1 MPVYEYS
8 ALDIN
13 GKNTSGVVD
22 AESALAARQKLRD
35 SKIFPVSIK
44 EVSVTSAEKEVKTF
58 SLLRFFSRSI
68 KLSELSMMTRHL
80 ATLVG
85 AGFPLVSAIDTLIPQ
100 TGSHVFKKTLANIK
114 DSIVEGKSF
123 ADALSLY
130 PEVFSAIYINMVR
143 SGETSGT
150 LEIVLERLADIAEK
164 QQALRSQ
171 IRSALFYPVFMLI
184 IGAVVLFFLLAYIV
198 PNITSIF
205 SDMNQILPAPT
216 RFLIAFSDLFKH
228 YWWVIFIVI
237 LVVIFAV
244 RSIKK
249 TSRGSYFLDKSL
261 LSFPLIGTLAEKL
274 AVARFSRTLGSLL
287 ENGVPMLHALEIV
300 KNIVG
305 NIIIS
310 NAVETAAKEVEGGQG
325 LGVVLAESKV
335 FPNLFTQMVKV
346 GEQSGELEKML
357 KKAADVYEN
366 EIELSVMNIT
376 SMLEPVMILI
386 MGIIVAF
393 IVISICLPIFE
404 MNQLVV

>member
-1 MPVYEYS
+1 MPVYEYT
-8 ALDIN
+8 ALDIS
-13 GKNTSGVVD
+13 GKNTSGIVD
-22 AESALAARQKLRD
+22 AESAFAARQKLRA

-44 EVSVTSAEKEVKTF
+44 EASAASAGKEFNTF
-58 SLLRFFSRSI
+58 SLLRFFSRGI
-68 KLSELSMMTRHL
+68 KPSKISMMTRHL

-100 TGSHVFKKTLANIK
+100 IGPYIFKKTLSNIK
-114 DSIVEGKSF
+114 DSIIEGNSF
-123 ADALSLY
+123 ANALSLY
-130 PEVFSAIYINMVR
+130 PEIFSDIYINMVR

-171 IRSALFYPVFMLI
+171 IKSALLYPVLMLI
-184 IGAVVLFFLLAYIV
+184 VGSVVLFFLLAYIV

-216 RFLIAFSDLFKH
+216 RFLIAFSDLFKR
-228 YWWVIFIVI
+228 YWWVIFIII
-237 LVVIFAV
+237 LVLTFALK
-244 RSIKK
+244 SIKK
-249 TSRGSYFLDKSL
+249 TLKGSYFFDKSL
-261 LSFPLIGTLAEKL
+261 LSFPLVGTLAKKL

-287 ENGVPMLHALEIV
+287 ENGVPMLNALEIV

-310 NAVETAAKEVEGGQG
+310 NAVGTAAKEVEGGQE
-325 LGVVLAESKV
+325 LGMALAESKV
-335 FPNLFTQMVKV
+335 FPNLFTQIVQV
-346 GEQSGELEKML
+346 GEQSGELETML
-357 KKAADVYEN
+357 KKAADIYEN

>member
-1 MPVYEYS
+1 MPVYEYT
-8 ALDIN
+8 ALDVN
-13 GKNTSGVVD
+13 GKNTSGIVD

-35 SKIFPVSIK
+35 SKSFPVSIK
-44 EVSVTSAEKEVKTF
+44 EVSITSVEKEFKTF

-68 KLSELSMMTRHL
+68 KVSELSMMTRHL
-80 ATLVG
+80 STLVG

-130 PEVFSAIYINMVR
+130 PGVFSAIYINMVR

-171 IRSALFYPVFMLI
+171 IRSALVYPVFMLI

-216 RFLIAFSDLFKH
+216 RFLMAFSDFFKH
-228 YWWVIFIVI
+228 YWWVILII
-237 LVVIFAV
+237 MLVVILAV

-249 TSRGSYFLDKSL
+249 TLRGSYFLDKSL
-261 LSFPLIGTLAEKL
+261 LSFPLVGTLARKL

-325 LGVVLAESKV
+325 LGMVLAESKV

>member
-1 MPVYEYS
+1 MSVYEYT
-8 ALDIN
+8 ALDVN
-13 GKNTSGVVD
+13 GKNTSGIVD

-35 SKIFPVSIK
+35 SRIFPVSIK
-44 EVSVTSAEKEVKTF
+44 EANVTSAEKESKTS

-68 KLSELSMMTRHL
+68 KPSELSMMTRHL

-85 AGFPLVSAIDTLIPQ
+85 AGFPLVSAIDALIPQ

-114 DSIVEGKSF
+114 DSIVEGNSF

-130 PEVFSAIYINMVR
+130 PEIFSAIYINMVR

-171 IRSALFYPVFMLI
+171 IRSALVYPVFMLI
-184 IGAVVLFFLLAYIV
+184 VGAVVLFFLLAYIV

-216 RFLIAFSDLFKH
+216 RFLITFSDLFKR
-228 YWWVIFIVI
+228 YWWVIFIVV
-237 LVVIFAV
+237 LVVICAA

-249 TSRGSYFLDKSL
+249 TSKGSYLLDKSL
-261 LSFPLIGTLAEKL
+261 LSFPLIGTLARKL

-310 NAVETAAKEVEGGQG
+310 NAVEIAAKEVEGGQG
-325 LGVVLAESKV
+325 LGMVLSKSKV

-376 SMLEPVMILI
+376 SMLEPVMILTEV
-386 MGIIVAF
+386 IIVPGS
-393 IVISICLPIFE
+393 ISSSRSS
-404 MNQLVV
+404 

>member
-1 MPVYEYS
+1 MSVYEYT
-8 ALDIN
+8 ALDVN
-13 GKNTSGVVD
+13 GKNTSGIVD

-44 EVSVTSAEKEVKTF
+44 EASVTSAEKESKTS

-68 KLSELSMMTRHL
+68 KPSELSMMTRHL

-85 AGFPLVSAIDTLIPQ
+85 AGFPLVSAIDALIPQ

-114 DSIVEGKSF
+114 DSIVEGNSF

-130 PEVFSAIYINMVR
+130 PEIFSAIYINMVR

-171 IRSALFYPVFMLI
+171 IRSALVYPVFMLI
-184 IGAVVLFFLLAYIV
+184 VGAVVLFFLLAYIV

-237 LVVIFAV
+237 LVLIFAV

-249 TSRGSYFLDKSL
+249 TSKGSYFLDKSL
-261 LSFPLIGTLAEKL
+261 LSFPLVGTLARKL

-325 LGVVLAESKV
+325 LGMVLAETGV

>member
-1 MPVYEYS
+1 MSVYEYT
-8 ALDIN
+8 ALDVN
-13 GKNTSGVVD
+13 GKNISGIID
-22 AESALAARQKLRD
+22 AESAFAARQKLRD
-35 SKIFPVSIK
+35 SEIFPVSIK
-44 EVSVTSAEKEVKTF
+44 EVRVTSAEKEFKTF
-58 SLLRFFSRSI
+58 SILRFFSRSI
-68 KLSELSMMTRHL
+68 KVSELAMMTRHL

-100 TGSHVFKKTLANIK
+100 TGSHIFKKTLANIK
-114 DSIVEGKSF
+114 DSIVEGNSF

-130 PEVFSAIYINMVR
+130 PGVFSAIYINMVR

-164 QQALRSQ
+164 QEALRSQ
-171 IRSALFYPVFMLI
+171 IRSALLYPVLMLI
-184 IGAVVLFFLLAYIV
+184 VGAVVLFFLLVYIV

-216 RFLIAFSDLFKH
+216 RFLIAFSDFFKH
-228 YWWVIFIVI
+228 YWWGMFIII
-237 LVVIFAV
+237 LVAILAV

-249 TSRGSYFLDKSL
+249 TSRGSYLLDKSL
-261 LSFPLIGTLAEKL
+261 LSFPLIGTLARKL

-287 ENGVPMLHALEIV
+287 ENSVPMLQALEIV

-310 NAVETAAKEVEGGQG
+310 NAVETASKEVEGGQG
-325 LGVVLAESKV
+325 LGMVLARSKL
-335 FPNLFTQMVKV
+335 FPNMFTQMVKV
-346 GEQSGELEKML
+346 GEQSGELETML

-366 EIELSVMNIT
+366 EIELNVMNIT
-376 SMLEPVMILI
+376 SMLEPIMILI

-393 IVISICLPIFE
+393 IVLSICLPIFE

>member
-22 AESALAARQKLRD
+22 SESALAARQKLRD

-44 EVSVTSAEKEVKTF
+44 EVSATSTEKEVKTF
-58 SLLRFFSRSI
+58 SLSRFFSRSI
-68 KLSELSMMTRHL
+68 KPSELSMMTRHL

-114 DSIVEGKSF
+114 NSIVEGKSF

-130 PEVFSAIYINMVR
+130 PGVFSAIYINMVR

-150 LEIVLERLADIAEK
+150 LEIVLERLADISEK

-171 IRSALFYPVFMLI
+171 IRSALVYPVFMLI

-228 YWWVIFIVI
+228 YWWVILIII
-237 LVVIFAV
+237 LVVILAV

-287 ENGVPMLHALEIV
+287 DNGVPMLHALGIV

-310 NAVETAAKEVEGGQG
+310 NTVETVAKEVEGGQG

-335 FPNLFTQMVKV
+335 FPILFTQMVKV
-346 GEQSGELEKML
+346 GEQSGNLEKML

-366 EIELSVMNIT
+366 EIELSVMSIT
-376 SMLEPVMILI
+376 SMLEPIMILI

>member
-22 AESALAARQKLRD
+22 AESALAARQKLRA
-35 SKIFPVSIK
+35 SKIFPVSIT
-44 EVSVTSAEKEVKTF
+44 EAGVTSTEKESKTF
-58 SLLRFFSRSI
+58 SLLHFFSRSI
-68 KLSELSMMTRHL
+68 KSSEISMLTRHL

-114 DSIVEGKSF
+114 DSIIEGNSF

-130 PEVFSAIYINMVR
+130 PGVFSAIYINMVR

-171 IRSALFYPVFMLI
+171 IRSALLYPVLMLI
-184 IGAVVLFFLLAYIV
+184 VGAVVLFFLLAYIV

-237 LVVIFAV
+237 FVAIFAV
-244 RSIKK
+244 RTIKK
-249 TSRGSYFLDKSL
+249 TSKGSYLLDKSL
-261 LSFPLIGTLAEKL
+261 LSFPLVGSLARKL

-287 ENGVPMLHALEIV
+287 ENGVPMLHALKIV

-310 NAVETAAKEVEGGQG
+310 NAVEAAAKEVEEGQG
-325 LGVVLAESKV
+325 LGMVLAESRV
-335 FPNLFTQMVKV
+335 FPNLFTQMVQV
-346 GEQSGELEKML
+346 GEKSGELEQML

-366 EIELSVMNIT
+366 EIELSIMNIT
-376 SMLEPVMILI
+376 SMLEPIMILI
-386 MGIIVAF
+386 MGIIIAF

>member
-1 MPVYEYS
+1 MSVYEYT
-8 ALDIN
+8 ALDVN
-13 GKNTSGVVD
+13 GKNTSGIVD

-44 EVSVTSAEKEVKTF
+44 EVSVTSAEKESKTF
-58 SLLRFFSRSI
+58 SLLQFFSRSI
-68 KLSELSMMTRHL
+68 KPSELSMMTRHL
-80 ATLVG
+80 STLVG

-130 PEVFSAIYINMVR
+130 PGVFSAIYINMVR

-171 IRSALFYPVFMLI
+171 IRSALVYPVLMLI
-184 IGAVVLFFLLAYIV
+184 VGAVVLFFLLAYIV

-228 YWWVIFIVI
+228 YWWVILIMIFVVI
-237 LVVIFAV
+237 LAL
-244 RSIKK
+244 RSFKK
-249 TSRGSYFLDKSL
+249 TSKGSYFLDKSL
-261 LSFPLIGTLAEKL
+261 LSFPLVGTLARKL

-325 LGVVLAESKV
+325 LGMVLARSKV

>member
-184 IGAVVLFFLLAYIV
+184 IGSVVLFFLLAYIV

-261 LSFPLIGTLAEKL
+261 LSLPLIGTLAEKL

>member
-13 GKNTSGVVD
+13 GKNTSGIVD

-68 KLSELSMMTRHL
+68 KSSEISMMTRHL

-114 DSIVEGKSF
+114 DSIIEGNSF

-130 PEVFSAIYINMVR
+130 PGIFSAIYINMVR

-171 IRSALFYPVFMLI
+171 IRSALLYPALMLI
-184 IGAVVLFFLLAYIV
+184 VGAVVLFFLLAYIV

-237 LVVIFAV
+237 LAVIFAV

-249 TSRGSYFLDKSL
+249 TSKGNFLLDKSL
-261 LSFPLIGTLAEKL
+261 LSFPLVGTLARKL

-287 ENGVPMLHALEIV
+287 ENGVPMLHALKIV

-310 NAVETAAKEVEGGQG
+310 NAVEVAAKEVEGGQG
-325 LGVVLAESKV
+325 LGMVLAESRV
-335 FPNLFTQMVKV
+335 FPNLFTQMVLV

-366 EIELSVMNIT
+366 EIEISVMNIT

>member
-1 MPVYEYS
+1 MPVYEYT
-8 ALDIN
+8 ALDIS
-13 GKNTSGVVD
+13 GKNTSGIVD
-22 AESALAARQKLRD
+22 AESALAARQKLRA
-35 SKIFPVSIK
+35 SKIFPVSIN
-44 EVSVTSAEKEVKTF
+44 EAGATTTEKEFKTF
-58 SLLRFFSRSI
+58 SLSHFFSRRI
-68 KLSELSMMTRHL
+68 KSSEISMMTRHL

-100 TGSHVFKKTLANIK
+100 TGSHAFKKTLANIK
-114 DSIVEGKSF
+114 DSIIEGKSF

-130 PEVFSAIYINMVR
+130 PGVFSAIYINMVR

-171 IRSALFYPVFMLI
+171 IRSALLYPVLMLI
-184 IGAVVLFFLLAYIV
+184 VGAVVLFFLLAYIV

-216 RFLIAFSDLFKH
+216 RFLIVFSDLFKH

-237 LVVIFAV
+237 LVLIFAV
-244 RSIKK
+244 KSIKK
-249 TSRGSYFLDKSL
+249 TSKGSYFLDKSL
-261 LSFPLIGTLAEKL
+261 LSFPLVGTLARKL

-287 ENGVPMLHALEIV
+287 ENGVPMLNALGIV

-310 NAVETAAKEVEGGQG
+310 DAVEVAAKEVEGGQG
-325 LGVVLAESKV
+325 LGMVLAGSKV
-335 FPNLFTQMVKV
+335 FPNLFTQMVLV

-366 EIELSVMNIT
+366 EIEISVMNIT
-376 SMLEPVMILI
+376 SMLEPIMILL

-393 IVISICLPIFE
+393 IVVSICLPIFE

>member
-13 GKNTSGVVD
+13 GKNTSGIVD
-22 AESALAARQKLRD
+22 AESALAARRKLRA

-44 EVSVTSAEKEVKTF
+44 EASSTTAEKESKTF
-58 SLLRFFSRSI
+58 SLVQFFSRSI
-68 KLSELSMMTRHL
+68 KSSEISMMTRHL

-100 TGSHVFKKTLANIK
+100 TGSHVFKKTLSHIK
-114 DSIVEGKSF
+114 DSIIEGKSF
-123 ADALSLY
+123 ADGLSLY
-130 PEVFSAIYINMVR
+130 PGIFSAIYINMVR

-171 IRSALFYPVFMLI
+171 IRSALLYPALMLI
-184 IGAVVLFFLLAYIV
+184 VGAVVLFFLLAYIV

-237 LVVIFAV
+237 FGAIFAV

-249 TSRGSYFLDKSL
+249 TSKGNFLLDKSL
-261 LSFPLIGTLAEKL
+261 LSFPLVGTLARKL

-287 ENGVPMLHALEIV
+287 ENGVPMLHALKIV

-310 NAVETAAKEVEGGQG
+310 NAVEVAAKEVEGGQG
-325 LGVVLAESKV
+325 LGMVLAKSRV
-335 FPNLFTQMVKV
+335 FPNLFTQMVLV

-366 EIELSVMNIT
+366 EIEISVMNIT

-393 IVISICLPIFE
+393 IVVSICLPIFE

>member
-1 MPVYEYS
+1 MSVYEYT
-8 ALDIN
+8 ALDVN
-13 GKNTSGVVD
+13 GKNTSGIVD

-44 EVSVTSAEKEVKTF
+44 EASVTSAEKESKTF

-130 PEVFSAIYINMVR
+130 PEIFSAIYINMVR

-171 IRSALFYPVFMLI
+171 IRSALVYPVFMLL
-184 IGAVVLFFLLAYIV
+184 IGSVVLFFLLAYIV

-237 LVVIFAV
+237 LVVIFAA

-249 TSRGSYFLDKSL
+249 TLRGSYFLDKSL
-261 LSFPLIGTLAEKL
+261 LSFPLVGTLARKL

-310 NAVETAAKEVEGGQG
+310 NAVETAAKDVEGGQG

-346 GEQSGELEKML
+346 GEQSGDLEKML

>member
-1 MPVYEYS
+1 MPVYEYT
-8 ALDIN
+8 ALDVN
-13 GKNTSGVVD
+13 GKNTSGIID

-44 EVSVTSAEKEVKTF
+44 EVSVTSAEKEFKTF
-58 SLLRFFSRSI
+58 PLLRFFSRSI
-68 KLSELSMMTRHL
+68 KLSVLSMMTRHL

-85 AGFPLVSAIDTLIPQ
+85 AGFPLVSAIDALIPQ

-130 PEVFSAIYINMVR
+130 PGVFSAIYINMVR

-171 IRSALFYPVFMLI
+171 IRSALVYPVFMLI

-216 RFLIAFSDLFKH
+216 RFLMAFSDFFKH
-228 YWWVIFIVI
+228 YWWVILIII
-237 LVVIFAV
+237 LVVILAV

-249 TSRGSYFLDKSL
+249 TLRGSYFLDKSL
-261 LSFPLIGTLAEKL
+261 LSFPLIGTLVRKL

-305 NIIIS
+305 NLIIS

-325 LGVVLAESKV
+325 LGMVLAKSKV

>member
-1 MPVYEYS
+1 MPVYEYT
-8 ALDIN
+8 ALDVN
-13 GKNTSGVVD
+13 GKNTSGIVD
-22 AESALAARQKLRD
+22 AESALGARQKLRD

-44 EVSVTSAEKEVKTF
+44 EVSITNAEKESKTF
-58 SLLRFFSRSI
+58 FLLRFFSRSI

-130 PEVFSAIYINMVR
+130 PGVFSAIYINMVR

-171 IRSALFYPVFMLI
+171 IRSALVYPVFMLI

-237 LVVIFAV
+237 FVAIFAV

-249 TSRGSYFLDKSL
+249 TSKGSYFFDKSL
-261 LSFPLIGTLAEKL
+261 LSFPLIGTLARKL

-310 NAVETAAKEVEGGQG
+310 NAVDTAAKDVEGGQG
-325 LGVVLAESKV
+325 LGMVLTTSKV

>member
-1 MPVYEYS
+1 MSVYEYT
-8 ALDIN
+8 ALDVN
-13 GKNTSGVVD
+13 GKNTSGIVD
-22 AESALAARQKLRD
+22 AESALTARQKLRD

-44 EVSVTSAEKEVKTF
+44 EVSVTSEKKESKTF
-58 SLLRFFSRSI
+58 SLLQFFSRSI
-68 KLSELSMMTRHL
+68 KPSELSMMTRHL
-80 ATLVG
+80 STLVG

-130 PEVFSAIYINMVR
+130 PGVFSAIYINMVR

-164 QQALRSQ
+164 QQALKSQ
-171 IRSALFYPVFMLI
+171 IRSALVYPVLMLI
-184 IGAVVLFFLLAYIV
+184 VGAVVLFFLLAYIV

-228 YWWVIFIVI
+228 YWWVILIMIFVVI
-237 LVVIFAV
+237 LAL
-244 RSIKK
+244 RSFKK
-249 TSRGSYFLDKSL
+249 TSKGSCFLDKSL
-261 LSFPLIGTLAEKL
+261 LSFPLVGTLARKL

-310 NAVETAAKEVEGGQG
+310 NAIETAAKEVEGGQG
-325 LGVVLAESKV
+325 LGMVLTESKV

>member
-1 MPVYEYS
+1 MPVYEYT
-8 ALDIN
+8 ALDIS
-13 GKNTSGVVD
+13 GKNTSGIVD
-22 AESALAARQKLRD
+22 AESSLAARQKLRA

-44 EVSVTSAEKEVKTF
+44 EASATTAEKEFKTF
-58 SLLRFFSRSI
+58 FLLRFFSRSI
-68 KLSELSMMTRHL
+68 KSSEISMMTRHL

-100 TGSHVFKKTLANIK
+100 TRSYVFKKTLANIK
-114 DSIVEGKSF
+114 DSIIEGKSF
-123 ADALSLY
+123 ADGLSLY
-130 PEVFSAIYINMVR
+130 PGIFSAIYINMVR

-171 IRSALFYPVFMLI
+171 IRSALLYPVLMLI
-184 IGAVVLFFLLAYIV
+184 VGAVVLFFLLAYIV

-237 LVVIFAV
+237 FGAIFAV

-249 TSRGSYFLDKSL
+249 TSKGNFLLDKSL
-261 LSFPLIGTLAEKL
+261 LSFPLVGTLARKL

-287 ENGVPMLHALEIV
+287 ENGVPMLHALKIV

-310 NAVETAAKEVEGGQG
+310 DAVEVAAKEVEGGQG
-325 LGVVLAESKV
+325 LGMVLAESRV
-335 FPNLFTQMVKV
+335 FPNLFTQMVLV

-366 EIELSVMNIT
+366 EIEISVMNIT

-393 IVISICLPIFE
+393 IVVSICLPIFE